1 MATAY
6 FYTLTKRK
14 NSTLQPT
21 GSGTS
26 LDVNLKSGTSF
37 ISPTLILNLASTP
50 TYNYVSFEGRYYFI
64 TDISS
69 VRNDLWE
76 INCEVDVLATYK
88 TAITSSKQYVCYSSS
103 HGDTWLADTRI
114 PVLRST
120 VSAKN
125 TVATGI
131 LSRIGCYIL
140 SVVGK
145 ESAATYMF
153 NYESGIKDIIKEI
166 STWEQTGITQ
176 ITQLI
181 DPTDTDSLIKSLCE
195 VLTNTGFIGNA
206 YSQAP
211 SCIRS
216 CLWVPFDYALAP
228 VTDNDQIYLGNFDTG
243 VSGQRISSKPVT
255 GSVSVTIPWHFADW
269 RRGYCE
275 DVYLYLPL
283 VGMISLASDSL
294 TGVNQLTVEWSVTYS
309 DGSISYEVK
318 AGNQIVGT
326 YGANCSANYPI
337 GINQQASI
345 GDVVNSMISGVEKVV
360 SYGVSSSLSP
370 ISAGAATA
378 GMVAEIGVTAYQV
391 ANAATTSHASCIGGI
406 GGGSGIGL
414 DTEIACYTVAHDTIV
429 TPASMK
435 DNMGLP
441 TMKPMYL
448 STLTGYCECANG
460 HVAIDGTL
468 TEMATIDNYINS
480 GFYIE

>member
-1 MATAY
+1 MATAT
-6 FYTLTKRK
+6 FYTLNKRK

-21 GSGTS
+21 GGTS
-26 LDVNLKSGTSF
+26 LNVNLKSGTSF
-37 ISPTLILNLASTP
+37 ISPAFLLNLGSAP
-50 TYNYVSFEGRYYFI
+50 NYNYVSYEGRYYFI
-64 TDISS
+64 TDIVS

-76 INCEVDVLATYK
+76 IQCEVDVLATYK
-88 TAITSSKQYVCYSSS
+88 SDILSSTQYVSYSSS

-125 TVATGI
+125 SSATGI

-153 NYESGIKDIIKEI
+153 YTDAGIKDIIKEI
-166 STWEQTGITQ
+166 STWQQTGITQ
-176 ITQLI
+176 IEQLI
-181 DPTDTDSLIKSLCE
+181 DNTDTDTLLQSLCE
-195 VLTNTGFIGNA
+195 VLTNTGFVGNA
-206 YSQAP
+206 YAQAP
-211 SCIRS
+211 ACIRS

-228 VTDNDQIYLGNFDTG
+228 ISNSDQIYLGNFDTG
-243 VSGQRISSKPVT
+243 ISGSRISSKPVT
-255 GSVSVTIPWHFADW
+255 GSSTVSIPWHFSDW

-283 VGMISLASDSL
+283 VGMVSLAADSL
-294 TGVNQLTVEWSVTYS
+294 TNVSSLTIVWSVTYT
-309 DGSISYEVK
+309 DGCISYEVK
-318 AGNQIVGT
+318 AGDQIVGT

-345 GDVVNSMISGVEKVV
+345 GEIVNSMIAGVEKVV
-360 SYGVSSSLSP
+360 SYGVNSSLSP
-370 ISAGAATA
+370 VSAGAASA
-378 GMVAEIGVTAYQV
+378 GMIAEVGVTGYQV
-391 ANAATTSHASCIGGI
+391 ANAAANSHASCIGGI
-406 GGGSGIGL
+406 GGGAGIGL
-414 DTEIACYTVAHDTIV
+414 DTDITCYTVAHNTIV
-429 TPASMK
+429 APSAMQAT
-435 DNMGLP
+435 MGLP
-441 TMKPMYL
+441 TMKPMVL
-448 STLTGYCECANG
+448 SALSGYCECTNA

>member
-1 MATAY
+1 MATAT

-21 GSGTS
+21 GGTS

-37 ISPTLILNLASTP
+37 ISPTFLLNFDSAP
-50 TYNYVSFEGRYYFI
+50 NYNYVSYEGRYYFI
-64 TDISS
+64 TDIVS

-76 INCEVDVLATYK
+76 IQCEVDVLATYK
-88 TAITSSKQYVCYSSS
+88 SDILSSTQYVSYSSS

-120 VSAKN
+120 VAAKN
-125 TVATGI
+125 SSATGI

-153 NYESGIKDIIKEI
+153 YTDAGIKDIIKEI
-166 STWEQTGITQ
+166 STWQQTGITQ
-176 ITQLI
+176 IEQLI
-181 DPTDTDSLIKSLCE
+181 DNTDTDTLLQSLCE
-195 VLTNTGFIGNA
+195 VLTNTGFVGNA
-206 YSQAP
+206 YAQAP
-211 SCIRS
+211 ACIRS

-228 VTDNDQIYLGNFDTG
+228 ISNSDQIYLGNFDTG
-243 VSGQRISSKPVT
+243 ISGSRISSKPVT
-255 GSVSVTIPWHFADW
+255 GSSSVSIPWHFSDW

-283 VGMISLASDSL
+283 VGMVSLAADSL
-294 TGVNQLTVEWSVTYS
+294 TNVSSLTIEWSVTYT
-309 DGSISYEVK
+309 DGCISYEVK

-345 GDVVNSMISGVEKVV
+345 GEIVNSMISGVEKVV
-360 SYGVSSSLSP
+360 SYGVNSSLSP
-370 ISAGAATA
+370 VSAGAASA
-378 GMVAEIGVTAYQV
+378 GMIAEVGVTGYQV
-391 ANAATTSHASCIGGI
+391 ANAAANSHASCIGGI
-406 GGGSGIGL
+406 GGGAGIGL
-414 DTEIACYTVAHDTIV
+414 DTDITCYTVAHNTIV
-429 TPASMK
+429 APSAMQAT
-435 DNMGLP
+435 MGLP
-441 TMKPMYL
+441 TMKPMVL
-448 STLTGYCECANG
+448 SALTGYCECTNA